1 MYKIIALLSCLLL
14 ASCATKSAYISDIDA
29 EKKTSSNSTHLTRIT
44 TENKSK
50 DLSTGVAVLVAVDE
64 DKENYIA
71 VAPSGFNSLDVI
83 YLEPSLI
90 RSLSIE
96 EAKELLAV
104 VEFSVKN
111 YDVKVTKLESINA
124 SFQSHL
130 QSKIFLFEG
139 SNQLAPRI
147 TDILTFTFVNVG
159 RGSQAK
165 IDFGDPM
172 RIKILNKKDLQ
183 ALSDLLNKAITKVA
197 ATT

>member
-1 MYKIIALLSCLLL
+1 M
-14 ASCATKSAYISDIDA
+14 D
-29 EKKTSSNSTHLTRIT
+29 
-44 TENKSK
+44 
-50 DLSTGVAVLVAVDE
+50 
-64 DKENYIA
+64 
-71 VAPSGFNSLDVI
+71 
-83 YLEPSLI
+83 
-90 RSLSIE
+90 
-96 EAKELLAV
+96 
-104 VEFSVKN
+104 FSVKN

-165 IDFGDPM
+165 MDFGDPM

-183 ALSDLLNKAITKVA
+183 ALSDLLNKAIAKIDV
-197 ATT
+197 TT